1 MVFLCRTHVKTGL
14 YLSYY
19 RSFFG
24 WWNINLGGEF
34 FHTYAKSKLTDY
46 KDADDSSWS
55 GKIEFNTSFILNKQ
69 KNLIL
74 DMRFSHY
81 FPYHERMIRYKAMS
95 LLSCYLRYNLL
106 NDRLTLTASVTDP
119 FGWNTTKSTAI
130 YNDYKVYTR
139 NDIHASSVSF
149 RISYNFGRDKVNN
162 VYRDTKERESK
173 RAN

>member
-1 MVFLCRTHVKTGL
+1 MVEPQPWRRV
-14 YLSYY
+14 
-19 RSFFG
+19 
-24 WWNINLGGEF
+24 

-95 LLSCYLRYNLL
+95 LLGCYLRYNLL

-119 FGWNTTKSTAI
+119 LDGTQQNQQLFITIIRFTHETTFTPALYHFAYHI
-130 YNDYKVYTR
+130 TLVE
-139 NDIHASSVSF
+139 
-149 RISYNFGRDKVNN
+149 
-162 VYRDTKERESK
+162 TK
-173 RAN
+173 

>member
-1 MVFLCRTHVKTGL
+1 
-14 YLSYY
+14 
-19 RSFFG
+19 
-24 WWNINLGGEF
+24 
-34 FHTYAKSKLTDY
+34 
-46 KDADDSSWS
+46 
-55 GKIEFNTSFILNKQ
+55 
-69 KNLIL
+69 
-74 DMRFSHY
+74 MRFSHY

-95 LLSCYLRYNLL
+95 LLGCYLRYNLL

>member
-1 MVFLCRTHVKTGL
+1 MVEPQPWRRV
-14 YLSYY
+14 
-19 RSFFG
+19 
-24 WWNINLGGEF
+24 

-95 LLSCYLRYNLL
+95 LLGCYLRYNLL
-106 NDRLTLTASVTDP
+106 NDRFTLTASVTDP